1 MAPETEETTPAVVES
16 TPEAPPVAPEET
28 GAEPLDAPISE
39 LAEFRAARQ
48 AERSGEIAD
57 EPVAE
62 PVAESVDATNTADEK
77 IIDSSQQVYDPDTGD
92 VLDRRTRAAK
102 RIEALLRERHQLRQQ
117 VSEQQ
122 GALQQAATQSQTAP
136 PSEVSEESKIVE
148 ADTPPTLEQFQ
159 GEPDPYAAYTAALAR
174 WETRYEFQKQA
185 ELQSTA
191 ERTAQVE
198 ARIEQAQ
205 AVWDSK
211 LDEVRKHFPDFD
223 KAYNVLY
230 ETLPTDGKQ
239 RPLVET
245 LLTSSIG
252 HAMAHYLGTHP
263 KAVSDLYNQPT
274 LKAHLRAIGK
284 LEARIEAVLT
294 NATAKSA
301 PSNSVAVP
309 PAPMNPVGAAATPTS
324 YDARTATLAQF
335 RKRHGVR
342 GGRRSV

>member
-1 MAPETEETTPAVVES
+1 MRERDIMADVNDPTTSEV
-16 TPEAPPVAPEET
+16 TPEVPIVPQETGADPVAPPV
-28 GAEPLDAPISE
+28 SE
-39 LAEFRAARQ
+39 LADFRAARE
-48 AERSGEIAD
+48 AERQGEVEEEVSVEGVEAKP
-57 EPVAE
+57 ETP
-62 PVAESVDATNTADEK
+62 PSESEDVSPAQMDPAK
-77 IIDSSQQVYDPDTGD
+77 HVYDPDTGE
-92 VLDRRTRAAK
+92 VLDRRSRSAK
-102 RIEALLRERHQLRQQ
+102 RIDALLRERHALRQQ
-117 VSEQQ
+117 I
-122 GALQQAATQSQTAP
+122 AHQSAP
-136 PSEVSEESKIVE
+136 PPEEAAPEEPSQDVSTENEEPSL
-148 ADTPPTLEQFQ
+148 DQFSDQ
-159 GEPDPYAAYTAALAR
+159 PDPYAAFAAANAR
-174 WETRYEFQKQA
+174 WHARQELQKQTD
-185 ELQSTA
+185 EKSTA
-191 ERTAQVE
+191 DRAAHVE
-198 ARIEQAQ
+198 ARIQHAQ
-205 AVWDSK
+205 ATWDGK
-211 LDEVRKHFPDFD
+211 LDEVRQRLPDFD
-223 KAYNVLY
+223 QAYNVLY

>member
-1 MAPETEETTPAVVES
+1 MASETDDTTPVVDETTPAV
-16 TPEAPPVAPEET
+16 PQET

-62 PVAESVDATNTADEK
+62 PVDATNTADEK
-77 IIDSSQQVYDPDTGD
+77 IVDSSQQVYDPDTGD

-122 GALQQAATQSQTAP
+122 GALQQVASQQEEQ

-159 GEPDPYAAYTAALAR
+159 GQPDPYAAYTAALAR

-191 ERTAQVE
+191 ERNAHVE

-211 LDEVRKHFPDFD
+211 LDTARKHFPDFD
-223 KAYNVLY
+223 KAYDVLY

-245 LLTSSIG
+245 LLTSPIG
-252 HAMAHYLGTHP
+252 HAIAHYLGTHP
-263 KAVSDLYNQPT
+263 KAVGDLYNQPT

-294 NATAKSA
+294 SSTARSA
-301 PSNSVAVP
+301 SNHVAVP